1 MAGEGV
7 RTKGAAAAE
16 EPGGTEQA
24 MGEQHPAKERRAAEG
39 SRCVEVA
46 LSGGAPWGFTL
57 RGGREHRE
65 PLLIT
70 KIEDGSKA
78 AAMGKLQV
86 GDEMVSIND
95 VILTGFRQEAIC
107 LVKGSHKTLKIVV
120 RRKGKMVD
128 IVAQKIPSE
137 TEADVARSFL
147 TKILRNSMRRNE
159 PVSRPHSWH
168 STKFIDSQSEAA
180 MMQLSSGGV
189 CSSWHSRYH
198 ATSSSN
204 DLSNTWDQTNLHRI
218 SDQFSS
224 LGSMDS
230 LDQPPPIYQHGR
242 LSPAKS
248 SNSMDHIAHHNKR
261 DSAYSSFSTSSS
273 TPDYTL
279 SSSKSDNS
287 SSTENMLN
295 RMAHWEAGRPGN
307 SRHGQSAP
315 DPGGL
320 EEKQGHLA
328 PATANEEGASPR
340 PDDQPGS
347 RHYSSGRAS
356 FGPVWHVPE
365 KRIVA
370 DSRVP
375 RRASPPPPPPVRSD
389 SFAATKVHEKAH
401 ACALADGSGTPR
413 HPALNKPQL
422 RGDWASEA
430 TERGEQRLVCASGRT
445 SQPSSPYAND
455 ASPPALLDNSKQ
467 PNASKLQYS
476 LSSTDVRFVQP
487 SCSSCH
493 QRQYSDESTFYHGD
507 QGGLAF
513 KAPSST
519 IYQGP
524 QERPAESSQRRDQ
537 TQARPTK
544 TNPGATPRLEN
555 SPSPDSTGPNR
566 YFCITSRQP
575 SHVATRPSRVKV
587 ECWDGHK
594 GASYPSG
601 PALGPVPR
609 PLRYHPSPQLPPPEL
624 NGNSGPCRV
633 EGGRSRTWASGDMAP
648 KLSEDDQGAQR
659 GSYGPGHGTYPC
671 GQQAGYSDG
680 GRCQPREPCWLGT
693 EGGVICPDKTPMLHS
708 LAQESR
714 NLQANRADL
723 SCRPPSSDVNP
734 LVKQQRRSD
743 RFATALRNEI
753 QSKRAQLQKSK
764 SAATLMGAAEVEE
777 AAGSC
782 QEESTANS
790 SSSSDGSSSTSY
802 KDDLKEAQA
811 RVLRATSFKRRDLGP
826 AVIPPDRCAPAY
838 TAPALAP
845 ATAKGPPSLLP
856 GDPRLPARA
865 TTTGGH
871 HLSRVGGRKRLT
883 PEQKLRSY
891 SEPDKINEVGLPD
904 DAGPP
909 QPGRAPP
916 GSFADRRQF
925 FEESSKT
932 SHPAAAYSRPTPKP
946 SPRPTLG
953 ETHWRQHG
961 KTPWAEAEERHPGA
975 EGRAR
980 ASSLG
985 LESGTAGPHG
995 VTDPGESWLQGK
1007 MAAHPSGLPD
1017 RPTRAPDP
1025 SDGGASEHEAEP
1037 QRLGTFAEYQAT
1049 WREQRKLSEARS
1061 SGRYHSAD
1069 NILDQSCQ
1077 EPVNPQYV
1085 HERSRSSPSTDFY
1098 LQDVLIEVRRQPEG
1112 FQKEMERT
1120 APEAG
1125 RGRKSPS
1132 VRHLDSGS
1140 KENTSDG
1147 QTLPLE
1153 QNSEHNWS
1161 ARNVQGSEHLS
1172 QESHEQPVTMLSGH
1186 HYPDTGEDQVET
1198 KPEPE
1203 GPQACPEDR
1212 APSTNWATGED
1223 LVWAEEKLAAA
1234 NRRKG
1239 ASLPKT
1245 DKYKRQEPSHS
1256 GLTAASEPT
1265 QAAPDQAWVGTAEA
1279 PTNGTDLPSGSA
1291 AGAGNGLQEPQLSGY
1306 TGDGDA
1312 VLEKAQLK
1320 EDDNKSSAFH
1330 FLPKTTMDV
1339 PRSPSPQFAPQRLTD
1354 RPPLTLEDDDLARIE
1369 KVTENNTT
1377 VKKVPIKIVRSE
1389 SQTEK
1394 ESRHNLL
1401 NNVDL
1406 IGFPD
1411 KEQPKTI
1418 GSCEHPYSLF
1428 AAYSRQEQEQDRVT
1442 ESIAQTEVAASDSRG
1457 SEELSPVPSY
1467 VKTREKSVE
1476 DIKSEELAREIV
1488 DKDRSLADILYPN
1501 SKMKT
1506 TMDLMEGIFPKDDTF
1521 LEEAQQRRKL
1531 LPRSYSPKTTEEREE
1546 ETMPIGVSL
1555 TTSSTYYSTSA
1566 PKAELLNKMKDMQQ
1580 QMEEEEDSEDE
1591 LNHDLTEKK
1600 QELIDS
1606 ISKKLQVLRE
1616 ARESLQDDI
1625 QANNL
1630 LGDEVEA
1637 IVKEVCKPNEFD
1649 KFKMF
1654 IGDLDKVVNLLLSLS
1669 GRLAR
1674 VENALNTLEDSTS
1687 PDERRTLTQK
1697 QKLLTRQHED
1707 AKELKEN
1714 LDRRERVVF
1723 DILSSYLTDEHLQD
1737 YEHFVKMKSA
1747 LIIEQRELEDKI
1759 KLGEEQLKCLLE
1771 SLPLDSKPK

>member
-7 RTKGAAAAE
+7 RTKGAAAE
-16 EPGGTEQA
+16 EQA
-24 MGEQHPAKERRAAEG
+24 MGEQLPAKERRAAEG
-39 SRCVEVA
+39 SRCVEVT

-70 KIEDGSKA
+70 KIEEGSKA

-86 GDEMVSIND
+86 GDEMVIIND

-107 LVKGSHKTLKIVV
+107 LVKGSHRTLKIVV
-120 RRKGKMVD
+120 RRH
-128 IVAQKIPSE
+128 
-137 TEADVARSFL
+137 
-147 TKILRNSMRRNE
+147 NE
-159 PVSRPHSWH
+159 PGNRPHSWH
-168 STKFIDSQSEAA
+168 STKFSDSQPEPSI
-180 MMQLSSGGV
+180 MQLSSSGV

-198 ATSSSN
+198 TTSSSN
-204 DLSNTWDQTNLHRI
+204 DLSDTWDQTNLHRI

-242 LSPAKS
+242 LSPTKS

-279 SSSKSDNS
+279 SSSKSDKS

-295 RMAHWEAGRPGN
+295 RMTHWEAGRPGN
-307 SRHGQSAP
+307 GRHGQSAT
-315 DPGGL
+315 DQGAL

-328 PATANEEGASPR
+328 NDDGASLR
-340 PDDQPGS
+340 PDEQPGS

-365 KRIVA
+365 KRIST
-370 DSRVP
+370 DSRIS
-375 RRASPPPPPPVRSD
+375 RKASPPPAPPVRSD

-401 ACALADGSGTPR
+401 ASGLNDGSGPSR
-413 HPALNKPQL
+413 HPASSRPQL
-422 RGDWASEA
+422 RGDWVSEA
-430 TERGEQRLVCASGRT
+430 TEHEQRPEGENRRMN
-445 SQPSSPYAND
+445 QPNPAYAND
-455 ASPPALLDNSKQ
+455 VPPPALLDDSKQ
-467 PNASKLQYS
+467 PNANKLQYS
-476 LSSTDVRFVQP
+476 LSSTDIRFAPP
-487 SCSSCH
+487 SFSSCH

-507 QGGLAF
+507 RDF
-513 KAPSST
+513 KAPSSAF
-519 IYQGP
+519 YHGP
-524 QERPAESSQRRDQ
+524 QELSVENSQRYDQ
-537 TQARPTK
+537 TQARLTK
-544 TNPGATPRLEN
+544 SALAAPPRQAT
-555 SPSPDSTGPNR
+555 SPSPDTASQNR
-566 YFCITSRQP
+566 YFCVTSRQP
-575 SHVATRPSRVKV
+575 IQVATRPSWAKV
-587 ECWDGHK
+587 ESWDGHK
-594 GASYPSG
+594 GAGYPSG
-601 PALGPVPR
+601 LAPSSNVAAR
-609 PLRYHPSPQLPPPEL
+609 SPSPRYQPSPPDN
-624 NGNSGPCRV
+624 NGLCRV
-633 EGGRSRTWASGDMAP
+633 EGGRVRSCVPGNGAQKLNEEESGGRRASG
-648 KLSEDDQGAQR
+648 
-659 GSYGPGHGTYPC
+659 GPVFGPDHSAYPSN
-671 GQQAGYSDG
+671 QQPGY
-680 GRCQPREPCWLGT
+680 T
-693 EGGVICPDKTPMLHS
+693 EGGCYQAPESCWLDTEGSVICPDRTPMLHS

-714 NLQANRADL
+714 NLQAKRADG
-723 SCRPPSSDVNP
+723 SGQPPPDLNL

-753 QSKRAQLQKSK
+753 QTKRAQLQKSK
-764 SAATLMGAAEVEE
+764 SAAALTGSLEVEV

-782 QEESTANS
+782 QDKSPANPTY
-790 SSSSDGSSSTSY
+790 SSDGSFSTSY

-826 AVIPPDRCAPAY
+826 LVAPRQPMPSERRAPAY
-838 TAPALAP
+838 PAPALPLASKEGSP
-845 ATAKGPPSLLP
+845 LSLP
-856 GDPRLPARA
+856 GNPRAPTQAA
-865 TTTGGH
+865 GH
-871 HLSRVGGRKRLT
+871 HLARVGGRKRLT
-883 PEQKLRSY
+883 AEQKLRSY
-891 SEPDKINEVGLPD
+891 SEPDKMNEVGVPD
-904 DAGPP
+904 DTQAP
-909 QPGRAPP
+909 QPGGAPP
-916 GSFADRRQF
+916 SSFADRRQF
-925 FEESSKT
+925 FEVGSKAGHST
-932 SHPAAAYSRPTPKP
+932 PAYSRPPPKQE
-946 SPRPTLG
+946 PRPTCG
-953 ETHWRQHG
+953 EAQWRQHG
-961 KTPWAEAEERHPGA
+961 MSSCTEAKDCLSEA
-975 EGRAR
+975 AGRAR
-980 ASSLG
+980 ATSLG
-985 LESGTAGPHG
+985 FEDMGVAGSCGAADPSG
-995 VTDPGESWLQGK
+995 SWPPRNVVSHL
-1007 MAAHPSGLPD
+1007 SGLPK
-1017 RPTRAPDP
+1017 RLIPAGYPGNQGP
-1025 SDGGASEHEAEP
+1025 SGNEAEP

-1049 WREQRKLSEARS
+1049 WRDQRKLSEARS

-1069 NILDQSCQ
+1069 NILDQSFQ
-1077 EPVNPQYV
+1077 EPVKPQYV

-1098 LQDVLIEVRRQPEG
+1098 VQDVPIEVRRHPEG
-1112 FQKEMERT
+1112 FQKEVQLS

-1125 RGRKSPS
+1125 GGRASPPT
-1132 VRHLDSGS
+1132 RHLDSGS
-1140 KENTSDG
+1140 VENTSEE
-1147 QTLPLE
+1147 QNLPLE

-1161 ARNVQGSEHLS
+1161 ERNAQMSEHPPEDWHDRS
-1172 QESHEQPVTMLSGH
+1172 VTMPIGH
-1186 HYPDTGEDQVET
+1186 RYRGTDAEELER
-1198 KPEPE
+1198 KPELEHGQAGPE
-1203 GPQACPEDR
+1203 GQAL
-1212 APSTNWATGED
+1212 NKYWVTGED
-1223 LVWAEEKLAAA
+1223 LAWAEEKLAAA

-1239 ASLPKT
+1239 AVPAKP
-1245 DKYKRQEPSHS
+1245 DKYRRQELPHS
-1256 GLTAASEPT
+1256 GAAHVLEPT
-1265 QAAPDQAWVGTAEA
+1265 QVSPDQTSSVGTTEA
-1279 PTNGTDLPSGSA
+1279 PTSSFDRPPSSVA
-1291 AGAGNGLQEPQLSGY
+1291 SAGNSSLEPQLSEYSRDVHFG
-1306 TGDGDA
+1306 
-1312 VLEKAQLK
+1312 KAQLK
-1320 EDDNKSSAFH
+1320 EDCNQSSAFH
-1330 FLPKTTMDV
+1330 FLPKLTMDV
-1339 PRSPSPQFAPQRLTD
+1339 SRSPSPQFAPQRLTD
-1354 RPPLTLEDDDLARIE
+1354 KPPLTVEDDNLARIE
-1369 KVTENNTT
+1369 KVTENNTM

-1401 NNVDL
+1401 NNMDL
-1406 IGFPD
+1406 ISFAN

-1418 GSCEHPYSLF
+1418 GTCEHPYSLF
-1428 AAYSRQEQEQDRVT
+1428 AAYSRQEQEQVRET
-1442 ESIAQTEVAASDSRG
+1442 SLSIAQSDVAASDSR
-1457 SEELSPVPSY
+1457 ENEDLSPVPSY
-1467 VKTREKSVE
+1467 VKTRGKSVE
-1476 DIKSEELAREIV
+1476 EIKSEELAREIV

-1531 LPRSYSPKTTEEREE
+1531 LPSRPYSPKTTEEREE
-1546 ETMPIGVSL
+1546 EILPIGGSL

-1580 QMEEEEDSEDE
+1580 QMEEEEGSEDE

-1649 KFKMF
+1649 KFRMF

-1674 VENALNTLEDSTS
+1674 VENALNTLEESAS

-1723 DILSSYLTDEHLQD
+1723 DILSSYLTDELLQD

-1771 SLPLDSKPK
+1771 SLPLDGKPK